1 MRTAWEGPWRNPAGQ
16 TRGGAGGSAQRPAKM
31 GKRNRALGLGTGGL
45 GHRPAA
51 SLPLTR
57 GRRLWGAAESRS
69 RSDSRGFLNAAPQ
82 LRCARAACWPWA
94 PWDEEV
100 ARRSPWPGGGRR
112 QQAPP
117 GGSRTRTS
125 TGVGF
130 RPHECRR
137 SRMAGGPSRV
147 PKGKLWQAWEGW
159 RGGPGPG
166 SSRTKPGFRARR
178 VRDRSPRS
186 ARGAQTSRGGPQTQP
201 LKPPPPHPRPS
212 VSCKGK

>member
-16 TRGGAGGSAQRPAKM
+16 TRGGGGGGSAQRPAKM

-69 RSDSRGFLNAAPQ
+69 RSDSRRFLNAAPQ
-82 LRCARAACWPWA
+82 LRCARTACWPWA

-100 ARRSPWPGGGRR
+100 ARRSPWPSGGRR

-137 SRMAGGPSRV
+137 SRMAGGPAESQRANS
-147 PKGKLWQAWEGW
+147 GKRG
-159 RGGPGPG
+159 RGGEGGP
-166 SSRTKPGFRARR
+166 
-178 VRDRSPRS
+178 
-186 ARGAQTSRGGPQTQP
+186 ARGAAGRNPASE
-201 LKPPPPHPRPS
+201 LDA
-212 VSCKGK
+212 